1 MLHNEYLLAKIC
13 FDTEENEPLK
23 VWGSFTYLPR
33 DLNLS
38 RHVRYRKRPVLPCNK
53 RWHAVHLGRRTNG
66 SASGHVLEV
75 RLLHVRRRR
84 DVLYCA
90 ARFPGMVWQF
100 ACLVPCRVL
109 RDDIFDQ
116 SFRIHLQDLPKRV
129 LLYRHCTWE
138 SSASKNREEKDV
150 YGGPHHCD

>member
-1 MLHNEYLLAKIC
+1 MLKNAPTLAIVAVH
-13 FDTEENEPLK
+13 TAENEPPK
-23 VWGSFTYLPR
+23 VYESPKKSLFKTR
-33 DLNLS
+33 Q
-38 RHVRYRKRPVLPCNK
+38 
-53 RWHAVHLGRRTNG
+53 
-66 SASGHVLEV
+66 VLEV
-75 RLLHVRRRR
+75 RVLHVRRQR
-84 DVLYCA
+84 DVLQCD